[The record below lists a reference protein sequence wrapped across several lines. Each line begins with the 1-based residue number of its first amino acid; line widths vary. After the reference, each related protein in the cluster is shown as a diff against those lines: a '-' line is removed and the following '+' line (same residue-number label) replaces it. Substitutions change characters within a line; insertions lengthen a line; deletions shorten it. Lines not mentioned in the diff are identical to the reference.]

1 MKIEQLI
8 EKGDATAQ
16 LVRAAL
22 NILMESPYFYKED
35 DERAFLTV
43 LRYRQAFAAFF
54 EKFFGWTLVTDA
66 KCVRLYKPKWF
77 NEAITVPNRDMFGFT
92 RRDECVGFLLLLEF
106 FERESREQGV
116 TADDKENLRFRFG
129 DWLEYSA
136 ARFRELFAAK
146 RDAYSDEKV
155 RLVLRGIMPSL
166 ERYRFLRKVRQ
177 SADESVNESETIYEA
192 LPAMWHYQAAQ
203 LAVPVTEASAEKDEE
218 AQLLERNERKDI

>member
-16 LVRAAL
+16 LVRSAL

-35 DERAFLTV
+35 DEWAFLTV

-54 EKFFGWTLVTDA
+54 EKFFGWTLVADA
-66 KCVRLYKPKWF
+66 KCVRMYKPKWF

-136 ARFRELFAAK
+136 ARFRELFDAK
-146 RDAYSDEKV
+146 REAYSDEKV
-155 RLVLRGIMPSL
+155 RLVLRGIMPAL
-166 ERYRFLRKVRQ
+166 ERYRFLRKVRP

-203 LAVPVTEASAEKDEE
+203 LAVPVADVNEKGGV
-218 AQLLERNERKDI
+218 ERKEKVNE

>member
-1 MKIEQLI
+1 MKLEALI
-8 EKGDATAQ
+8 EKGDATSQ

-22 NILMESPYFYKED
+22 NILLEAPYFYKSD
-35 DERAFLTV
+35 DERVFLTV

-54 EKFFGWTLVTDA
+54 EKFFGWTLVADA

-92 RRDECVGFLLLLEF
+92 RRDECVGFLMLLEF

-136 ARFRELFAAK
+136 ARFRELFPAK
-146 RDAYSDEKV
+146 REAYADEKV
-155 RLVLRGIMPSL
+155 RLILRGIMPAL
-166 ERYRFLRKVRQ
+166 ERYRFLRKVRP

-203 LAVPVTEASAEKDEE
+203 LAEAV
-218 AQLLERNERKDI
+218 ERPAAADNHEGEN